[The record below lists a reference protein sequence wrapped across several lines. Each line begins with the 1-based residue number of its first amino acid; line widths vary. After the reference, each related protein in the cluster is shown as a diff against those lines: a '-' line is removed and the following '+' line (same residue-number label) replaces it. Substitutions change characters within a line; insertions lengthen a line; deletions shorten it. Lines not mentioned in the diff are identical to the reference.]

1 MPERK
6 IDPNIT
12 EVPEMPQVLSS
23 LLAYVV
29 GEGQKKFDEEGDFVP
44 FTAVAVKDTL
54 FFETVEGGTPDEM
67 YAFAKHTVEH
77 VRGADA
83 YALCY
88 DGYLDTDQGKRDA
101 IIAEGGVP
109 GAIQGEAV
117 GLLYDVNEDGTRE
130 YHRPIAYIG
139 KAPNFMI
146 FLTEESDPLRA
157 VAADDADAE
166 EAATPI
172 TEDDA
177 IQGEEPTL

>member
-12 EVPEMPQVLSS
+12 EVPEIPEVLSS
-23 LLAYVV
+23 ILTYVV
-29 GEGQKKFDEEGDFVP
+29 GEAQKKFDAEGDFVP
-44 FTAVAVKDTL
+44 FTALAVADTL
-54 FFETVEGGTPDEM
+54 FIESVEGETPDEM

-77 VRGADA
+77 ARGADA

-88 DGYLDTDQGKRDA
+88 DGYLDTDQGHRDA

-117 GLLYDVNEDGTRE
+117 GLLYDVKADGTRE
-130 YHRPIAYIG
+130 YHQPIAYIG

-146 FLTEESDPLRA
+146 FLTPETDPLLNK
-157 VAADDADAE
+157 AE
-166 EAATPI
+166 E
-172 TEDDA
+172 EE
-177 IQGEEPTL
+177 GEEDSAE

>member
-6 IDPNIT
+6 IDPNVT

-29 GEGQKKFDEEGDFVP
+29 EEGQKKFDEDGDLAP
-44 FTAVAVKDTL
+44 FTAVAVADTL
-54 FFETVEGGTPDEM
+54 FFEPVEGETPDEM

-88 DGYLDTDQGKRDA
+88 DGYLDTDKGKRDA

-117 GLLYDVNEDGTRE
+117 GLVYDVKEDGVRE

-146 FLTEESDPLRA
+146 FLTEESDPRNR
-157 VAADDADAE
+157 VKDEDEFDFEDEAE
-166 EAATPI
+166 AEAPAQETA
-172 TEDDA
+172 E
-177 IQGEEPTL
+177 